1 MSFMLSDDGDFGCC
15 RCLVYYR
22 AKPRKRLSLEELDK
36 KLKDKMD
43 SEIVSDTTTS
53 TSYRCGIPGCLFTS
67 NLDLNFKLHCMVKHP
82 GMAALTCSVCQ
93 RGFDD
98 EDLLLDHINC
108 EHNQG
113 LGSPVEK
120 GIYLCSVETC
130 GVSFNRVVELK
141 AHFATGHPHLGSFPC
156 SFCFECLPTLDGM
169 MAHIQTHLINV
180 MKCSYCKK
188 VFNDKDE
195 LLAHISASHEGQPKK
210 INICIKIVNNSRLKS
225 VTEGKS
231 KEDTFSPVENLSSPP
246 GRLSAEKSVEQH
258 PQKSSSSEEI
268 GKKEAK
274 EVKYTDRD
282 HRSAQQSPAQQL
294 LDVDVE
300 LVEAKEGL
308 AVKCEQCSFTCNT
321 EIQLKMHVYECHT
334 KDRATGLAFTCKCCN
349 MATNVKETLQKHVAH
364 HTGKNIVRFYV
375 CPYCSKQSSQ
385 MENIE
390 DHVMNDHTNEP
401 FKFEV
406 IQDMIT
412 YLQDMML
419 CPVCKGGFTWKQD
432 FLHHLG
438 SVHRLEDL
446 VSYLDSKFPEKP
458 FLGSCKVPRHLFKDL
473 IPAPVK
479 SSSSSSPEKRKDDVV
494 VVSDPFLNRHHEAAA
509 CEKSADFGRDG
520 MILRFHC
527 EICEFSINDY
537 PKYREHMASHGN
549 ILDNTQNFGAS
560 RLSPLP
566 TSASEI
572 VFGGSG
578 DLYGT
583 LSESPRRKRM
593 KLTCPLCPFE
603 CNKTLNYRRHLA
615 IHERNK
621 FMTDGFRCGYCQFL
635 HDRQNCIKFH
645 LGKYHG
651 HLPPKIVRI
660 VGGREVA
667 VGSDDELMRPSRNT
681 MLQAPPVVD
690 LSREKR
696 TQKQTNRWSASW
708 ESAHSFTGRSRRMMR
723 EHRRL
728 INRPME
734 NIAADYMESDLP
746 AGMIYPEPIKCPKC
760 QFSNRVRINLVRHM
774 KLHQNDG
781 DIGLVDEPLTDN
793 PLPFDV
799 VSASG
804 STGRLANDER
814 CTATSSVAIEKV
826 RNLLFMQDLC
836 SAASVKNSQF
846 FYQSNDQSREICRN
860 RIVLTVY
867 TYGQNNMKTD
877 TLVRSVVTTRLDY
890 CSSLHAGLPAGRV
903 NSMHHSVVHLVGRVP

>member
-1 MSFMLSDDGDFGCC
+1 M
-15 RCLVYYR
+15 YK
-22 AKPRKRLSLEELDK
+22 ATPHKRLSLEELDK
-36 KLKDKMD
+36 TLKDKMD
-43 SEIVSDTTTS
+43 SDTTMS
-53 TSYRCGIPGCLFTS
+53 TQYRCGIPGCMFTS

-82 GMAALTCSVCQ
+82 GMAALTCSLCQ
-93 RGFDD
+93 RGFED

-113 LGSPVEK
+113 LGSPVDK
-120 GIYLCSVETC
+120 GIYLCSVENC

-141 AHFATGHPHLGSFPC
+141 AHFVTGHPHLGSFPC
-156 SFCFECLPTLDGM
+156 SFCFECLPTLDGI

-188 VFNDKDE
+188 VFNEKDE
-195 LLAHISASHEGQPKK
+195 LLGHISASHEGQPKK

-225 VTEGKS
+225 VTEGKN
-231 KEDTFSPVENLSSPP
+231 KEDVPPHPPPIENLASP
-246 GRLSAEKSVEQH
+246 GRLNTEKSEERH
-258 PQKSSSSEEI
+258 PQMSCSSEEV
-268 GKKEAK
+268 KKMDTKEAIHT
-274 EVKYTDRD
+274 ERNRAV
-282 HRSAQQSPAQQL
+282 QESPAQQL

-321 EIQLKMHVYECHT
+321 EIQLKMHIYECHT

-349 MATNVKETLQKHVAH
+349 MATNVRETLQKHVAH
-364 HTGKNIVRFYV
+364 HTGKNVVRFYV
-375 CPYCSKQSSQ
+375 CPYCSKQSTQ
-385 MENIE
+385 MDLIE
-390 DHVMNDHTNEP
+390 DHVMNDHPNEP

-432 FLHHLG
+432 FLHHIG

-458 FLGSCKVPRHLFKDL
+458 FLRSCNVPRSLFKDL
-473 IPAPVK
+473 IPAPAR
-479 SSSSSSPEKRKDDVV
+479 SSSPEKRKDEVV
-494 VVSDPFLNRHHEAAA
+494 VRDQYVNQQNEAA

-549 ILDNTQNFGAS
+549 ILDDVQNYGVN

-566 TSASEI
+566 TSANDI

-583 LSESPRRKRM
+583 VAEPTRRKRM

-621 FMTDGFRCGYCQFL
+621 FMTDGFKCGYCQFL

-660 VGGREVA
+660 VGGREVD
-667 VGSDDELMRPSRNT
+667 VGPDDELMRPSRNAV
-681 MLQAPPVVD
+681 LQSPSPAVD

-708 ESAHSFTGRSRRMMR
+708 ESPYTFTGRSRRMIR
-723 EHRRL
+723 EQRRL

-781 DIGLVDEPLTDN
+781 DIGLVDETPTDS
-793 PLPFDV
+793 LSFDV
-799 VSASG
+799 GSVSG
-804 STGRLANDER
+804 STDRHANDER
-814 CTATSSVAIEKV
+814 CTTTNSIAIDKVSHFLLSV
-826 RNLLFMQDLC
+826 FC
-836 SAASVKNSQF
+836 S
-846 FYQSNDQSREICRN
+846 CRP
-860 RIVLTVY
+860 I
-867 TYGQNNMKTD
+867 
-877 TLVRSVVTTRLDY
+877 
-890 CSSLHAGLPAGRV
+890 
-903 NSMHHSVVHLVGRVP
+903 